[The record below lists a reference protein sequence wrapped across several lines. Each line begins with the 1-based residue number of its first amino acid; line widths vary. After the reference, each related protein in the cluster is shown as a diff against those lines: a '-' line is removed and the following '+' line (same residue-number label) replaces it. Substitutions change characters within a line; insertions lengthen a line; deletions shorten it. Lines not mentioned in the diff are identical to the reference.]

1 MVWLLLAMRVLSLL
15 LILLLPLPLSGHTG
29 NLGELSAN
37 LFNLDSTSNTSEL
50 EGSSSRSG

>member
-15 LILLLPLPLSGHTG
+15 LILPLPLSGHTE

-37 LFNLDSTSNTSEL
+37 LFNLDSASNTSEL